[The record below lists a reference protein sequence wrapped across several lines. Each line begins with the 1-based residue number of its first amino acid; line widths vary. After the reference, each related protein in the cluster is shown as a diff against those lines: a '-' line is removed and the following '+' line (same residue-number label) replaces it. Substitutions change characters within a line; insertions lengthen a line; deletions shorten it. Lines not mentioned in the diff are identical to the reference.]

1 MEGNLENCSNFGAV
15 IESEH
20 SWKMIERF
28 YQRIIFSKFQRKI

>member
-20 SWKMIERF
+20 SWKMNERF
-28 YQRIIFSKFQRKI
+28 YQRIIFSKFQRNI